1 MLAAITFIFAVV
13 IFLIL
18 VNGVYVAA
26 EFATVSSSRPRLAQL
41 ADEGNPHAQYMLRVT
56 ESPHAL
62 DTYIAACQLGI
73 TLSSLILGFF
83 GQSQII
89 KLFEP
94 YFSRLDEFTQ
104 VAARSAAAT
113 VILLTLTMLQVVL
126 GELMP
131 KNIGIQFPERLA
143 LATAPVMRWS
153 VLLFHPL
160 ILLFNGSG
168 RLLLRLL
175 GRPAV
180 AESARIHTPE
190 EILILVEES
199 SAGGLLDPDER
210 RLLVN
215 TLQLRNL
222 TARKVMIPRT
232 HMLAASVDE
241 PCDRLLHLLAAS
253 PYSRL
258 PLYEETI
265 DSIVGVI
272 HVKDLLIAHHAHR
285 AHGTNGGAA
294 ISARTLMHPVLHVP
308 DSAPVETVMD
318 TMQRRHVHMAIVVDE
333 YGGTAGMITFEDL
346 VEEIIGEFQDEF
358 DQENPP
364 IELRPNN
371 RLRVRGDVQLTDL
384 NETLDFDFPTDV
396 ADTIGGLVF
405 STIGQIPNAGD
416 IAVVGGLPIRVDRVV
431 NNSVASVSFPVTAEQ
446 AERIRR
452 LAGEI

>member
-1 MLAAITFIFAVV
+1 MLGAIAFVLIVV

-26 EFATVSSSRPRLAQL
+26 EFATVSSRRPRLAQL
-41 ADEGNPHAQYMLRVT
+41 ADEGNAQALYMLRVI

-73 TLSSLILGFF
+73 TVSSLILGFF

-89 KLFEP
+89 RLFEP
-94 YFSRLDEFTQ
+94 QFARLDEFAQ
-104 VAARSAAAT
+104 VAARSATAT
-113 VILLTLTMLQVVL
+113 AILLSLTILQVVL

-143 LATAPVMRWS
+143 LATAPIMRWS

-160 ILLFNGSG
+160 IVLFNGSG
-168 RLLLRLL
+168 RLLLRLA
-175 GRPAV
+175 GRKAV
-180 AESARIHTPE
+180 AEGAHIHTPE

-199 SAGGLLDPDER
+199 SAGGVLDADER

-215 TLQLRNL
+215 TLQLRTL

-232 HMLAASVDE
+232 HILAASVDE
-241 PCDRLLHLLAAS
+241 PCDRLLTLLANS

-265 DSIVGVI
+265 DSIIGMI
-272 HVKDLLIAHHAHR
+272 HVKDLLR
-285 AHGTNGGAA
+285 AVYAA
-294 ISARTLMHPVLHVP
+294 DTAEGETSRPPSARLLLHPVLHVP
-308 DSAPVETVMD
+308 DSAPVEIVMD
-318 TMQRRHVHMAIVVDE
+318 TMQRRRVNLAVVVDE

-346 VEEIIGEFQDEF
+346 VEEIIGEFEDEF
-358 DQENPP
+358 DQEDPP
-364 IELRPNN
+364 IELRSNN

-384 NETLDFDFPTDV
+384 NEALDLEFPTDEV
-396 ADTIGGLVF
+396 DTIGGLVF
-405 STIGQIPNAGD
+405 STVGRIPTAGD
-416 IAVVGGLPIRVDRVV
+416 IAVVNGLPIRVDRIV
-431 NNSVASVSFPVTAEQ
+431 NNSVGAVSFPVTAAQ
-446 AERIRR
+446 AARIKQ
-452 LAGEI
+452 LAGEL